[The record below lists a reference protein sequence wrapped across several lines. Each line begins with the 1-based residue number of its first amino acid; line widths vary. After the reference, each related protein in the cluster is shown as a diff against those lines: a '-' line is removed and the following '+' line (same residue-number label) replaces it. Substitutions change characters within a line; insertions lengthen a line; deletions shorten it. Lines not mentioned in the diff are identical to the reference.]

1 MKKIVQKKDNQALA
15 TAKYVRMSPTKVRRI
30 LKKLRYLNYQ
40 EALMILEFLPYR
52 ASIPIWQVL
61 QSAAANAEHN
71 LKLDKNKLY
80 ISEAFVN
87 KGPVLKR
94 FRSRAKGRI
103 YTIQKY
109 TCHITIQV
117 QAI

>member
-1 MKKIVQKKDNQALA
+1 MVLIKENQAMA

-30 LKKLRYLNYQ
+30 IKKLRYLSYQ
-40 EALMILEFLPYR
+40 EALMVLEFLPYR
-52 ASIPIWQVL
+52 ACIPIWQVL
-61 QSAAANAEHN
+61 QSAAANAKNN
-71 LKLDKNKLY
+71 LKIDKDKLY

-87 KGPVLKR
+87 KGPILKR

-117 QAI
+117 QSI